1 MLYQNLLMTMWN
13 GEIHLTEMARITRK
27 SRTILYRW
35 RALNWLRPTCKVG
48 NSERFS
54 YLAYEQAC
62 KASLRVQLRPEQ
74 QTTSAPAT
82 APTASASER
91 IRSAFGK

>member
-1 MLYQNLLMTMWN
+1 MWN

-35 RALNWLRPTCKVG
+35 RALNWLRPSCKVG

-54 YLAYEQAC
+54 YPAYEQAC
-62 KASLRVQLRPEQ
+62 KASLCDPLRPEQ
-74 QTTSAPAT
+74 SATPAPVT
-82 APTASASER
+82 APTASATER